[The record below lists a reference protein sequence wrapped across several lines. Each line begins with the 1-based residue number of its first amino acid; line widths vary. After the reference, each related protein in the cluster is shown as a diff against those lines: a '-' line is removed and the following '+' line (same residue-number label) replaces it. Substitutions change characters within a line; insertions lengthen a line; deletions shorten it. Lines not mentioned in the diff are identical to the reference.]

1 MSLEKVKDIED
12 KIISLNTSDLIKY
25 VLKNHNNV
33 ALSSSLGA
41 EDQVLTDMILKVDKN
56 SRVFTL
62 DTGRLHSE
70 TYKVLDET
78 NLKYG
83 VKIEVFF
90 PKFEDVENLYKTQGV
105 NGHFESIDNRKNCC
119 NIRKI
124 EPLKRGLKGVD
135 IWITG
140 LRASQSITRETM
152 PIVEWDE
159 NFKVIKLNPL
169 INWSEDDVW
178 NYIKANKVP
187 YNKLHDNGFP
197 SIGCE
202 PCTRAIKDG
211 EDIRA
216 GRWWWENEHLYEFNL
231 GAPYASDSIGP
242 EEADDG
248 FAAFTGSRF
257 KKYEAEKTYLSE
269 FFNGQKKKM
278 SYTYDFGDDW
288 IHTITVLKKPNEEV
302 LYPKHPGG
310 LWLL

>member
-1 MSLEKVKDIED
+1 MD
-12 KIISLNTSDLIKY
+12 
-25 VLKNHNNV
+25 
-33 ALSSSLGA
+33 A
-41 EDQVLTDMILKVDKN
+41 
-56 SRVFTL
+56 
-62 DTGRLHSE
+62 
-70 TYKVLDET
+70 T

-90 PKFEDVENLYKTQGV
+90 PKFEEVENLYKTQGV
-105 NGHFESIDNRKNCC
+105 NGHFESIDKRKNCC

-124 EPLKRGLKGVD
+124 EPLKRALKNVD

-178 NYIKANKVP
+178 NYIKENKVP

-216 GRWWWENEHLYEFNL
+216 GRWWWENPEHKECGLH
-231 GAPYASDSIGP
+231 
-242 EEADDG
+242 
-248 FAAFTGSRF
+248 
-257 KKYEAEKTYLSE
+257 KK
-269 FFNGQKKKM
+269 
-278 SYTYDFGDDW
+278 
-288 IHTITVLKKPNEEV
+288 
-302 LYPKHPGG
+302 
-310 LWLL
+310 